1 MRKLHIGGQQPHP
14 EWEILDAI
22 AHPRVTHLGNA
33 KDLSRFADGTFSAVY
48 ASHVAEHFGYQRDLL
63 QALHEWRRVLT
74 PGGTL
79 YISVP
84 DLDILAELFLLR
96 ESIDIHG
103 RFHIMRMMFGG
114 QMDDRDFHYVG
125 LNEEFLRDFLS
136 AAGFADVRRV
146 DEFGIFDDTSRFA
159 FNGVPISCN
168 LIATN
173 PG

>member
-63 QALHEWRRVLT
+63 QALREWRRVLT

-114 QMDDRDFHYVG
+114 QMDDHDFHYVG

-136 AAGFADVRRV
+136 ATGFADVRRV